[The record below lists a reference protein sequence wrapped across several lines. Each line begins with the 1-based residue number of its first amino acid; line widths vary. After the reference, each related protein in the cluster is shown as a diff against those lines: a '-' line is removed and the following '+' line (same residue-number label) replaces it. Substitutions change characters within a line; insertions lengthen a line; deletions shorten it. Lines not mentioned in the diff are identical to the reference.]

1 LARALCAFGAIASE
15 RRAAM
20 NSRYVENL
28 QDGIEERS
36 TLMAKKFREQFEG
49 MGPGM
54 KDTRGDRE
62 FLAWFFYMGSQYG
75 VDWVRALEFVDG
87 GKDLLRRF
95 IRLSNEGVI
104 RGEAV

>member
-1 LARALCAFGAIASE
+1 
-15 RRAAM
+15 M
-20 NSRYVENL
+20 NNRYVENL

-36 TLMAKKFREQFEG
+36 DLMAKKFREQFEG

-62 FLAWFFYMGSQYG
+62 FMAWFLFMISQYG
-75 VDWVRALEFVDG
+75 PDWARALEFVDG

-95 IRLSNEGVI
+95 IRLKDAMGV
-104 RGEAV
+104 GNA

>member
-1 LARALCAFGAIASE
+1 
-15 RRAAM
+15 M

-28 QDGIEERS
+28 RDGIEERS
-36 TLMAKKFREQFEG
+36 DLFAKKFREQFEG
-49 MGPGM
+49 RGPGM

-75 VDWVRALEFVDG
+75 IDWVRALEFVDG

-95 IRLSNEGVI
+95 IRLSNEQEVI
-104 RGEAV
+104 RGQAI